1 VRLLVLSLSTAAGS
15 LSACAPA
22 GPPTAEEV
30 CFEREGYLCRR
41 ELIAGRIA
49 RDVFEATCSDDAL
62 LDLCAPAAFAG
73 CAPGR
78 STLELCL
85 DALSDFDRLGTS
97 ADRLSEC
104 ADPCLA
110 YTT

>member
-1 VRLLVLSLSTAAGS
+1 VRALVLSLSTAAGS

-30 CFEREGYLCRR
+30 CFEREDYLCRR
-41 ELIAGRIA
+41 ELVAGRLT
-49 RDVFEATCSDDAL
+49 RDAFDATCTDDAL
-62 LDLCAPAAFAG
+62 ADLCAPAAFAG

-78 STLELCL
+78 DALEACL
-85 DALSDFDRLGTS
+85 DALSDFERLGLS
-97 ADRLSEC
+97 ADRLPEC

>member
-1 VRLLVLSLSTAAGS
+1 LRALLLSLSTAAGS
-15 LSACAPA
+15 LGACAPA

-30 CFEREGYLCRR
+30 CFERESYLCRR
-41 ELIAGRIA
+41 ELVAGRLT
-49 RDVFEATCSDDAL
+49 RDVFEATCNDDAL
-62 LDLCAPAAFAG
+62 TGLCAPAAFAG

-78 STLELCL
+78 STFELCL
-85 DALSDFDRLGTS
+85 DALSDFDRLSTPS
-97 ADRLSEC
+97 DRLPEC